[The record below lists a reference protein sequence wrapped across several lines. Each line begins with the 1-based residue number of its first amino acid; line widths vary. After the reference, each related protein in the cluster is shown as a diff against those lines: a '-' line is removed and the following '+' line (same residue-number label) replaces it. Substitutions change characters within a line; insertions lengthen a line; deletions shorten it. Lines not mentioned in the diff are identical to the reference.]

1 MRNTFRLVI
10 CGDLFPTEKNYN
22 EFSKGEIENLFD
34 KLILDKISRADFFV
48 FNLEGCLTNY
58 EYPIKKCDPKIKAP
72 IETVKG
78 IKKLN
83 PDIIALANNHIM
95 DFGEIGFFDT
105 CRVLKDNG
113 LDYFGI
119 GKNSNSLKN
128 SKIIST
134 GTLTIALYNVAETM
148 FNVPHEDKPGVNVYD
163 EYRVCKEIGELKK
176 ICDFVVVLYHGGVEF
191 FWYTSELLRKRFHRM
206 ADSGAD
212 IVIAQHT
219 HNISVKENYKESYL
233 NYGQGDFLFATS
245 VSEYKETGL
254 LLEIVFQENE
264 FYVMEHLMRHEG
276 KRVYLEESQDLS
288 EYNLRSERLQSGDL
302 FIKEYE
308 EYSRTQMVKFLRA
321 FRGNTFIDKLMYR
334 LLPREKFLEYIIS
347 KYDERHILR
356 MISSIQFEE
365 FNDIVGK
372 GLEVMLKEC
381 KR

>member
-1 MRNTFRLVI
+1 
-10 CGDLFPTEKNYN
+10 
-22 EFSKGEIENLFD
+22 
-34 KLILDKISRADFFV
+34 
-48 FNLEGCLTNY
+48 
-58 EYPIKKCDPKIKAP
+58 
-72 IETVKG
+72 
-78 IKKLN
+78 
-83 PDIIALANNHIM
+83 
-95 DFGEIGFFDT
+95 
-105 CRVLKDNG
+105 
-113 LDYFGI
+113 
-119 GKNSNSLKN
+119 
-128 SKIIST
+128 
-134 GTLTIALYNVAETM
+134 
-148 FNVPHEDKPGVNVYD
+148 
-163 EYRVCKEIGELKK
+163 
-176 ICDFVVVLYHGGVEF
+176 
-191 FWYTSELLRKRFHRM
+191 M

-264 FYVMEHLMRHEG
+264 FYVMEHLMKHEG
-276 KRVYLEESQDLS
+276 KRVFLEESQDLS

-308 EYSRTQMVKFLRA
+308 EYSRMQMVKFLRA
-321 FRGNTFIDKLMYR
+321 FRGNTFFDKLMYR
-334 LLPREKFLEYIIS
+334 LLPREKYLEYVIS

-372 GLEVMLKEC
+372 GLEVMLREC